1 VHFRVK
7 SESRTGALAL
17 RLLYMSNFC
26 QSTSMAAWPNGK
38 ASDYDSAYIRRLWVR
53 APAWSILFFPQPLQ
67 GRGKCIVCWLKPL
80 PAVSVTKQEAFL
92 WVDSLRLFQGSID
105 YRVCSASQ
113 ACSRLSRF
121 IPESLWPA
129 QRVPALLVAAEHKT
143 SICVY
148 QKKPAFHQRRFSSVG
163 RATD

>member
-1 VHFRVK
+1 LH
-7 SESRTGALAL
+7 
-17 RLLYMSNFC
+17 
-26 QSTSMAAWPNGK
+26 
-38 ASDYDSAYIRRLWVR
+38 SAYYICQTFASQHRWPRGPMARRLTTIQR
-53 APAWSILFFPQPLQ
+53 ISGDSGFEPQRGQFFFSPQPLQ